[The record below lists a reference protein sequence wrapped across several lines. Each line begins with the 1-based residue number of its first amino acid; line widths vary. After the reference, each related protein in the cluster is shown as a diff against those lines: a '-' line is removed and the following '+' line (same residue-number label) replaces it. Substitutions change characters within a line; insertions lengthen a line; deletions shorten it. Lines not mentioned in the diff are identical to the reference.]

1 MKKTLVSL
9 LMVIAITLSCYAA
22 DNSMGIQM
30 IGGPGVDT
38 TPVSLDNMKVGET
51 VTIDGYGRITITEV
65 GTIDIID
72 YYQQG
77 KRNIGDWGNDN
88 RRRENSGVEAEF
100 YIVKMDIVN
109 LSLQPTNFLKNC
121 TVVATYDDVYKFGG
135 WCHQFNWNNTFGYG
149 TDTNKKAYIDDA
161 DQFEISPMYAGHYI
175 FGVTL
180 PNAVIEADEPL
191 SIVINIG
198 GNELTYVVR
207 K

>member
-77 KRNIGDWGNDN
+77 KRNIDDRGNDN
-88 RRRENSGVEAEF
+88 RRRENSGAEAEF

-109 LSLQPTNFLKNC
+109 L
-121 TVVATYDDVYKFGG
+121 
-135 WCHQFNWNNTFGYG
+135 
-149 TDTNKKAYIDDA
+149 
-161 DQFEISPMYAGHYI
+161 
-175 FGVTL
+175 
-180 PNAVIEADEPL
+180 
-191 SIVINIG
+191 
-198 GNELTYVVR
+198 
-207 K
+207 